1 MGLRAQSSLG
11 RARSG
16 DCGRSRF
23 VCAAVHI
30 TKEVQMRK
38 AITLGVLVLSSS
50 VSSAVVSVGVNPS
63 GDPHAYATVTQTGL
77 TTYTVELVVESAFAG
92 SSASF
97 AIGGATTDTIESITV
112 RADSAAPVSF
122 TIGSTSAFVGSVG
135 DIDIGTSTSHVTLTE
150 GRVLNN
156 LGSMRIHKV
165 TFLQVNGQILGDI
178 TCESHTSGVSDLL
191 SLRSGSVATPG
202 GIFGD
207 ITVEHGKADFISVFG
222 GDIGTPTSPVTIRV
236 RDDIGSIDADA
247 VYASIGAPT
256 GATVRPRIRR
266 LAANAGPIVGDLHVR
281 SFQLLTG
288 QNTAGIYAL
297 AGDLDADVII
307 AENTTAG
314 GFRVSGGVFPD
325 GRILRIGGSLSNPP
339 VQGFNGAIELPANGL
354 QGQIIVNASNGGG
367 SWVGNVVVGTTT
379 LVPEPDYTQ
388 TSASIGGG
396 AVGQVRFRLHDEDC
410 SPANTPS
417 SPPEIL
423 NSKFCGRI
431 AGQEEYITLRFYGPV
446 RVDHTSASPVTIRAD
461 GTPSVLSE
469 RATAAFLTRSSTGAA
484 SREVEIRGSNLRRLL
499 PGVYRIRPVTTA
511 SDDGVYSL
519 RPLLCD
525 DTLVEPNP
533 PLVTDFE
540 YVFELLSDCNDNGID
555 DVTEIAQNPSLDLF
569 PGDGCIDYCYSGT
582 CGLDYNGDGNV
593 DQDDFQCLAQAVG
606 GTLTCLAVGA
616 DPDFN
621 QDGNVD
627 QDDVL
632 ALGSTIAGDPCP
644 W

>member
-1 MGLRAQSSLG
+1 MKIYAMLSA
-11 RARSG
+11 
-16 DCGRSRF
+16 
-23 VCAAVHI
+23 
-30 TKEVQMRK
+30 
-38 AITLGVLVLSSS
+38 LVLSSS
-50 VSSAVVSVGVNPS
+50 VSSAVVTAGVRPS
-63 GDPHAYATVTQTGL
+63 GDPHVYANVVQTGL

-97 AIGGATTDTIESITV
+97 AIGGVTTDTIESITV
-112 RADSAAPVSF
+112 RAESSAPVSF
-122 TIGSTSAFVGSVG
+122 TIGSTSAFVGFVG
-135 DIDIGTSTSHVTLTE
+135 DIDIGTSTGHVTLFD

-156 LGSMRIHKV
+156 LGSARAHLLR
-165 TFLQVNGQILGDI
+165 FLQVNGQILGDI
-178 TCESHTSGVSDLL
+178 VCEAHSSGPSDLL
-191 SLRSGSVATPG
+191 SLRSGSITTPG

-207 ITVEHGKADFISVFG
+207 IKVEHGKADFISVFD

-236 RDDIGSIDADA
+236 RDDIGSIDAGA
-247 VYASIGAPT
+247 IYASIGAPS

-288 QNTAGIYAL
+288 QNAAGIYAL

-307 AENTTAG
+307 DDSTTAG
-314 GFRVSGGVFPD
+314 GIKVAGGVLPD

-367 SWVGNVVVGTTT
+367 SWVGNVVIGTTT
-379 LVPEPDYTQ
+379 LVPEPDYAQ
-388 TSASIGGG
+388 TSASLGGG
-396 AVGQVRFRLHDEDC
+396 AVGLVPFALHDEDC
-410 SPANTPS
+410 VPANAPS
-417 SPPEIL
+417 SPPAIL

-431 AGQEEYITLRFYGPV
+431 PGEEEYIALRFYGPV
-446 RVDHTSASPVTIRAD
+446 RVDHTSASPVTVRAD

-469 RATAAFLTRSSTGAA
+469 RATAAFLTRSGAGAA
-484 SREVEIRGSNLRRLL
+484 SREVEIRGSNLRRLM
-499 PGVYRIRPVTTA
+499 PGVYRIRPVTAA

-525 DTLVEPNP
+525 DTLVEPSP

-555 DVTEIAQNPSLDLF
+555 DATEIAQNPSLDLF
-569 PGDGCIDYCYSGT
+569 PEDGFIDYCYSGT

-593 DQDDFQCLAQAVG
+593 DQDDVQCLAQAIG
-606 GTLTCLAVGA
+606 GNSSCLADGA

-621 QDGNVD
+621 QDGNID

-632 ALGSTIAGDPCP
+632 ALGSSIAGDPCP